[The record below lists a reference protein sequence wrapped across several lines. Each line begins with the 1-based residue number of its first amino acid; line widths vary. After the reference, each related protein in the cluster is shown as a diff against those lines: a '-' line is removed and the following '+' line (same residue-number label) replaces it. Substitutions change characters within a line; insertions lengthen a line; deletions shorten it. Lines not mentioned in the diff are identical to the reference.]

1 MRLTGYGDLNWEPLG
16 FTCGLPDNLV
26 PYPTV
31 DPTILPRPGG
41 FATFGVNVVREMTI
55 PCEMFFLTGTGT
67 LGSIS
72 YEEAF
77 AYLFKRLNAVD
88 GRPRQ
93 LRRIS
98 NAGVAG
104 WIPAVVQIPQRGS
117 DQVNVKLVTFLAVQ
131 PDWLDLTVST
141 GSRTFS

>member
-1 MRLTGYGDLNWEPLG
+1 MRLTGYGDLDWEPLG
-16 FTCGLPDNLV
+16 FSCGLPDNLV

-41 FATFGVNVVREMTI
+41 FATFGINVVREMTI
-55 PCEMFFLTGTGT
+55 PCEFLFLQNGT
-67 LGSIS
+67 LGAVG

-88 GRPRQ
+88 GTPRQ

-98 NAGVAG
+98 NAGVPA
-104 WIPAVVQIPQRGS
+104 WIPAVLQIPQRGGG
-117 DQVNVKLVTFLAVQ
+117 DVNVKLVTFIAVQ
-131 PDWLDLTVST
+131 PDWLDLVVSS
-141 GSRTFS
+141 GNGTF